1 MSREETIKTI
11 VHDEWDMFTRVH
23 NMGGTASCQ
32 MDPQTFGI
40 MRSSQFAAWDDALL
54 ESYAAD
60 LVAAKAGGRNLM
72 TEKYARMME
81 STSPMEYADLAA
93 SLPPLDAGIRECVER
108 IVAANVRWK
117 EELGR
122 KYPHLNDHGRPLR
135 TSEDSLGVASFE
147 TYMRGELQTYSLA
160 TLTLYDAAVQRRLA
174 RGESEAEANVLAQVR
189 QYGFANL
196 EDAEQYLA
204 REDKA

>member
-1 MSREETIKTI
+1 MSREETVRAI
-11 VHDEWDMFTRVH
+11 VRSEWDMFTRVR
-23 NMGGTASCQ
+23 NAGGVASCQ

-54 ESYAAD
+54 RSYAAD
-60 LVAAKAGGRNLM
+60 LVAAKAEGRNLM

-81 STSPMEYADLAA
+81 STSPTEYASLAS
-93 SLPPLDAGIRECVER
+93 SLPPLDSRARECVER

-122 KYPHLNDHGRPLR
+122 KYPHLGDRGRPLR
-135 TSEDSLGVASFE
+135 TSEDSFGVASFE

-160 TLTLYDAAVQRRLA
+160 TLTLYDAAVQQRLA
-174 RGESEAEANVLAQVR
+174 KGESEAEANLLAQVKH
-189 QYGFANL
+189 YGFDSLDA
-196 EDAEQYLA
+196 AEQHLA
-204 REDKA
+204 REDSA